1 MKKAFA
7 AGPLIGVMAV
17 SFALYQA
24 TAPRVSYAQSAGQ
37 PVSNGVPVRVATATV
52 KPTPVEFDTIG
63 NVQTVSSVAIKSR
76 IDAVIDQVQ
85 IQDGQY
91 VKAGDVLFQL
101 DARSAQAMV
110 HQAEAALARDQVQ
123 LANANRNVDRDKQLL
138 TKEFVSHQQ
147 FDTNSATADALS
159 ATVKAD
165 QALLENAKVQL
176 SYYTIAAP
184 IDGRVGLISI
194 KRGNSIK
201 SNDVPLAT
209 INQILPIYVSFALP
223 QDELPDLRSAM
234 AQGPVLVHVLPKGDK
249 GAPVAGKIGFFENS
263 IDMTSGTVTVRAS
276 FDNNEQRLW
285 PGQFVNVSV
294 VVRTDPN
301 ALVVPPAAVQIGQN
315 GTYVFLIKD
324 DNTATI
330 QPVTVDR
337 NVGGMAVI
345 SKGLQAGDKVAID
358 GQLRLSEGT
367 HVRIVTDGQKDNA
380 S

>member
-1 MKKAFA
+1 M
-7 AGPLIGVMAV
+7 
-17 SFALYQA
+17 
-24 TAPRVSYAQSAGQ
+24 
-37 PVSNGVPVRVATATV
+37 
-52 KPTPVEFDTIG
+52 
-63 NVQTVSSVAIKSR
+63 QTVSSIAVKSR
-76 IDAVIDQVQ
+76 IDAVIDQVLV
-85 IQDGQY
+85 QDGQY

-101 DARSAQAMV
+101 DSRSALAMV

-147 FDTNSATADALS
+147 FDTDSATADALS

-165 QALLENAKVQL
+165 QAQLENAKVQL
-176 SYYTIAAP
+176 SYYTISAP

-209 INQILPIYVSFALP
+209 VNQIQPIYVSFALP

-234 AQGPVLVHVLPKGDK
+234 TQGPVTVHVLPKGDK

-276 FDNNEQRLW
+276 FDNDEQRLW

-294 VVRTDPN
+294 LVRTDPN
-301 ALVVPPAAVQIGQN
+301 ALVIPPAAMQIGQN
-315 GTYVFLIKD
+315 GSYVFVVKD
-324 DNTATI
+324 DDTTEI
-330 QPVTVDR
+330 RPITVDR
-337 NVGGMAVI
+337 TVGGMAVV